1 MQQTYVY
8 LAYGSKN
15 IFAAGHSQ
23 VNRTDVILFSF
34 FVVVGQVE
42 GGDACA
48 QSMVLIIVDGRGRMV
63 HHLWLTLLMLRGEG
77 GVQSMALTWVDT
89 KM

>member
-1 MQQTYVY
+1 MFTLRTAVKTF
-8 LAYGSKN
+8 SP
-15 IFAAGHSQ
+15 Q
-23 VNRTDVILFSF
+23 VTRKSIVPTSFCFPF

-42 GGDACA
+42 GSDACA